1 MLNNRQVCFKF
12 ANNGA
17 GAMDQLQA
25 MRVFTRIVELGSFT
39 RAADDLNLPRATLT
53 HTIKRLEARLGAH
66 LLQRTTR
73 SVRPT
78 RDGEIYYNHCVRLLA
93 DVDEVESNFR
103 AAAEQPQGRLRVDM
117 PGSVARHMVVPA
129 LPAFLARYPR
139 IELDLSTTD
148 RFIDLVQE
156 GVDCVLR
163 SGTLAD
169 STLVARR
176 VALLPQVTVASRDY
190 VKKHGMPTS
199 LADLAQ
205 GHLAVNWISPNSW
218 RPTPLEFMVGRKLRE
233 VDMPSR
239 VTANGSDAY
248 LACCEAGL
256 GIAQFPRYRIESALA
271 KGELKEL
278 LPQFP
283 SPPLPVHVV
292 YRRQGVL
299 PARLR
304 VFIDWL
310 AEIIAPLSERAP
322 PR

>member
-1 MLNNRQVCFKF
+1 
-12 ANNGA
+12 
-17 GAMDQLQA
+17 MDQLQA

-53 HTIKRLEARLGAH
+53 HTIKRLEGRLGAH

-78 RDGEIYYNHCVRLLA
+78 RDGEIYYGHCVRLLA

-103 AAAEQPQGRLRVDM
+103 AAAVQPQGRLRVDM
-117 PGSVARHMVVPA
+117 PGSIARNVVVPA
-129 LPAFLARYPR
+129 LPAFLARHPG

-163 SGTLAD
+163 SGELAD

-176 VALLPQVTVASRDY
+176 VALLPQVTVASAAY
-190 VKKHGMPTS
+190 VKKHGLPQS
-199 LADLAQ
+199 LADLSQ
-205 GHLAVNWISPNSW
+205 GHLAVNWISPNTW
-218 RPTPLEFMVGRKLRE
+218 RPTPLEFIVGRKLRE
-233 VDMPSR
+233 VAMPSR
-239 VTANGSDAY
+239 ITANGSDAY
-248 LACCEAGL
+248 LASCEAGL
-256 GIAQFPRYRIESALA
+256 GIAQFPRFRIEEQLA
-271 KGELKEL
+271 KGRLKEL

-283 SPPLPVHVV
+283 SPPLPVHVL

-310 AEIIAPLSERAP
+310 ADLMAPLDGSG
-322 PR
+322 